1 MAMRRKLSNATAKT
15 VFIKASLKTNA
26 KNLTPHLMRGGYR
39 L

>member
-1 MAMRRKLSNATAKT
+1 MSNRRKLSNATSKSI
-15 VFIKASLKTNA
+15 FIKASLKTNA

>member
-1 MAMRRKLSNATAKT
+1 MANRRKLSNATSKSI
-15 VFIKASLKTNA
+15 FIKAALKTNA